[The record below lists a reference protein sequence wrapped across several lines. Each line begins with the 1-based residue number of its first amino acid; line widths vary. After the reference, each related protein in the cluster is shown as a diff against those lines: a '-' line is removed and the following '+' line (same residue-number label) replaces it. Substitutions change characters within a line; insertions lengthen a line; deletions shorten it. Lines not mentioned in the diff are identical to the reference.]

1 MEREDEKM
9 DEIKI
14 GDMIYVRGII
24 KSPNG
29 VYDRG
34 VWAVEAQISEVLPD
48 GNYRVVTTDAF
59 GDPPNN
65 VFTVKPVVHWV
76 KCPEKSEDEYEKMRE
91 LRLDR
96 MREQAF
102 DEDGWNDG

>member
-14 GDMIYVRGII
+14 GDMIYVRGIS
-24 KSPNG
+24 K
-29 VYDRG
+29 
-34 VWAVEAQISEVLPD
+34 WAGRKVEAQISEALPD
-48 GNYRVVTTDAF
+48 GNYRVVTVDVF
-59 GDPPNN
+59 GDPPTN
-65 VFTVKPVVHWV
+65 VFTVKPVVRWI
-76 KCPEKSEDEYEKMRE
+76 KCPEEPEDEYEKMRE